1 MVNALRHFFA
11 LLKHIG
17 PGLLF
22 AAAAIGVSHLVQS
35 TRAGA
40 LYGLFFI
47 PIILITNL
55 LKWPFFEAGPRYAQ
69 VTGKSLIYAYTKD
82 NRWGWPLV
90 SIITILSMFIV
101 QATVTMVTAG
111 LFQFLIPIPEWMIIA
126 ILLIVSSVLLTTGA
140 YKILD
145 KVIRYIVIVLAI
157 STIAAVLIGLQLPMP
172 KIDVQV
178 FSWTNAVDIAFL
190 VALLGWMPAPLDIS
204 IWHST
209 WTLSANNSKGKKR
222 YNPWDFR
229 VGYWGTTGFA
239 ILFLLL
245 GALFLFHG
253 EGEIPT
259 SAVAFSAHL
268 MSVYQSVLGNAYWL
282 VVLAACACMFST
294 TLTVLDAYPRTCI
307 YLKANQNKAA
317 KEEVLPMR
325 YYKPLVYITAAMAFV
340 ITTWFS
346 GQMIALVQLATTIAF
361 LSAPVIAWLNIR
373 AIKQL
378 PLSAQPGQFSR
389 WMSYGGLVFL
399 ILFSVYY
406 IYWVW
411 LT

>member
-1 MVNALRHFFA
+1 MVYVYNRITAF
-11 LLKHIG
+11 LKLIG

-69 VTGKSLIYAYTKD
+69 ITGKSLIHAYTKD

-90 SIITILSMFIV
+90 AGITILSMFIV

-111 LFQFLIPIPEWMIIA
+111 LFQFLIPLPEWVIIA
-126 ILLIVSSVLLTTGA
+126 GLLIISSLLLTSGA
-140 YKILD
+140 YKLLD
-145 KVIRYIVIVLAI
+145 KVIRYVVLILAI
-157 STIAAVLIGLQLPMP
+157 STVVAVLIGLQLPIP
-172 KIDVQV
+172 TFDIQA

-209 WTLSANNSKGKKR
+209 WTLSAKSAGEKKA

-229 VGYWGTTGFA
+229 IGYWGTTGFA

-245 GALFLFHG
+245 GALFLFHSD
-253 EGEIPT
+253 GEIPG
-259 SAVAFSAHL
+259 SAVAFSTHL
-268 MSVYQSVLGNAYWL
+268 MNVYQSALGSAYWL
-282 VVLAACACMFST
+282 VVIAACACMFST
-294 TLTVLDAYPRTCI
+294 TLTVLDAYPRVCVF
-307 YLKANQNKAA
+307 LKANQNKES
-317 KEEVLPMR
+317 EEETLPMR
-325 YYKPLVYITAAMAFV
+325 YYRPLVYITAVMAFV

-373 AIKQL
+373 AMQQL
-378 PLSAQPGQFSR
+378 PKSDQPGRFSQ
-389 WMSYGGLVFL
+389 WMSYGGLLFL
-399 ILFSVYY
+399 ILFSLYY

-411 LT
+411 LM